1 VLGVRDGQ
9 GGRMAE
15 KGKNCGGQSSKAFT
29 VEKMT
34 ATSTTSPKTE
44 SSIENED
51 KEIQNILDKKRK
63 KRRKQSNSKD
73 SKQSRLEGVGSSI
86 HQKYFEASRELETTQ
101 RISQDLPNC
110 NWLEQKIKLSEKRN
124 SLKFTGRI
132 NSAHASDSEED
143 NLIVDDVFEETTGVS
158 VDEETSV
165 PEVIKSV
172 PSTSTLPKSEKK
184 SLQVVE
190 DDVDGGDVARD
201 DPEGGG
207 AHILF
212 SPPCIT
218 IKEEEG
224 RQPIQIRLNITGEN
238 NQFLFDG
245 LQAHEEENTSRHAG
259 ENYSHYKHKIGNSM
273 KKTDFFGTDFSRSG
287 DNQNIRADSDTRNE
301 DTKQRE
307 ENERKKEDN
316 EKMESLLAL
325 REEIEKDIESLKN
338 KKIQEMEE
346 LIEIKTTKEKY
357 MNELENL
364 RMDVFKEKNLLNSL
378 KHNNS
383 LEEKNL
389 QETPE
394 NQIRQFHGSSATDKV
409 SPKVDLNQPLSSQ
422 LIHPSNIPRQP
433 SMISH
438 NPQSEMLGRYPHEKV
453 QTPTTSRPGPELD
466 YRPGAPGL
474 VSPPLAS
481 LARDYSNHT
490 HQLYKQMVESAGRI
504 WKPED
509 RLRELGIQ
517 PPRLPG
523 MTRQYEHYP
532 GLGLPPPMQYSR
544 GFPPLPPDTT
554 LSHIAHPP
562 RYSGHPARSP
572 PQPHAVRSPPR
583 PPPPPVD
590 MADSQCEAC
599 GAAANFMCS
608 ACKGAHYC
616 STLCQGR
623 HWVVHN
629 RACLQNQRK

>member
-1 VLGVRDGQ
+1 MLGVSDGQ

-51 KEIQNILDKKRK
+51 KEIQSILDKKRK

-73 SKQSRLEGVGSSI
+73 SKQSKLEGVGSSI

-143 NLIVDDVFEETTGVS
+143 NLIVDDVFEETTGVH
-158 VDEETSV
+158 VEEETSV

-184 SLQVVE
+184 SLQVEE

-287 DNQNIRADSDTRNE
+287 DNPKIRADSDTRNE
-301 DTKQRE
+301 DNNQRE
-307 ENERKKEDN
+307 ENERKKEDG
-316 EKMESLLAL
+316 EKMESLMAL

-409 SPKVDLNQPLSSQ
+409 SPKLDLNQPLTSQ
-422 LIHPSNIPRQP
+422 LIHPSNLPRQP

-438 NPQSEMLGRYPHEKV
+438 SPQAEMLGRSPHEKV
-453 QTPTTSRPGPELD
+453 KTPTTSRPGPDLD

-474 VSPPLAS
+474 VSPPLTS
-481 LARDYSNHT
+481 LARDYSSHT
-490 HQLYKQMVESAGRI
+490 HQLYKHMVESAGRI
-504 WKPED
+504 WRPEE

-523 MTRQYEHYP
+523 VTRQYEHYP

-554 LSHIAHPP
+554 LSHIAHPA

-629 RACLQNQRK
+629 RSCLQNQRK